1 MSASHRNCTGKRL
14 AGLTLGAL
22 GVVYGD
28 IGTSPLYAFKEC
40 FDPKHG
46 IRPEAPAVVGVLSL
60 IIWSLILVVTI
71 KYLVFVLQADN
82 KGEGGILAL
91 LSLAFPV
98 SRAGRLGRT
107 AQLMIGVGV
116 AGSCLLYGDG
126 IITPAISVLGAV
138 EGLKV
143 ATHTLDK
150 VIVPISVVIIILL
163 FAAQRAGTAK
173 VGRIFGPVTL
183 LWFLAIAVIGV
194 RGILTRP
201 EILAAFN
208 PIHGLSF
215 LATHGR
221 FGLAVLGSVVL
232 AITGGEALYADMGH
246 FGPRPIRVAWYSV
259 VMPSLLLNYLGQG
272 ALLLSQPGLAASDS
286 FNPFYQLCP
295 RWAIYPMVGLATAAA
310 IIASQAL
317 ISGAFSM
324 TMHAIQLGYMP
335 RLVIEHTSERERG
348 QIYMPQVN
356 WFLMLAC
363 IGLIVGFG
371 SSDRLAGAYGIA
383 VTFTMMTTTALLYFA
398 AQRVFG
404 WSKTQAGLVCGLFL
418 AIEAPFAIANLLKI
432 GQGGWFPLLVAGGIY
447 VLMSTWKRGRQIVWE
462 RIRSSAMP
470 ATKFVE
476 DMKRKSPHRV
486 AGTAVYMAGNS
497 DGTPIALLHN
507 LKHNKVLH
515 QRIVFLTVV
524 IEEDSHVSP
533 SERLEVEEL
542 DAGFWRVRA
551 RYGFME
557 EPNVQAIL
565 NLCATKGLEFKPMET
580 TFFLSR
586 ETIIPSHNNRSG
598 MATWRDRVFAVMARN
613 ATSATAFFRLP
624 ANRVVELGMQ
634 VEI

>member
-1 MSASHRNCTGKRL
+1 MSAAHQPCTGKRL

-28 IGTSPLYAFKEC
+28 IGTSPLYALKEC

-46 IRPEAPAVVGVLSL
+46 VPVNPSGVLGILSL
-60 IIWSLILVVTI
+60 IIWSLILIVTV
-71 KYLVFVLQADN
+71 KYLVFVLRADN

-98 SRAGRLGRT
+98 KKAGRLGKLGT
-107 AQLMIGVGV
+107 AMIALGV

-138 EGLKV
+138 EGLKI
-143 ATHTLDK
+143 ATHNLEK
-150 VIVPISVVIIILL
+150 FIVPISVVIIIAL
-163 FAAQRAGTAK
+163 FSAQRAGTAR

-183 LWFLAIAVIGV
+183 LWFIAIGILGI
-194 RGILTRP
+194 RGILMRP
-201 EILAAFN
+201 EILGAVN
-208 PIHGLSF
+208 PIHGIEF
-215 LATHGR
+215 LATHGWI
-221 FGLAVLGSVVL
+221 GLVVLGSVVL
-232 AITGGEALYADMGH
+232 AVTGGEALYADMGH

-259 VMPSLLLNYLGQG
+259 VMPALLLNYLGQG
-272 ALLLSQPGLAASDS
+272 ALLLDQPGLATADA

-295 RWAIYPMVGLATAAA
+295 RWALYPMVVLATAAA

-356 WFLMLAC
+356 WLLMLAC
-363 IGLIVGFG
+363 IGLILGFQ

-383 VTFTMMTTTALLYFA
+383 VTLTMITTTLLFYFA
-398 AQRVFG
+398 SQRVFG
-404 WSKTQAGLVCGLFL
+404 WSRLQASLVAG
-418 AIEAPFAIANLLKI
+418 AILILELPFAFANLLKI
-432 GQGGWFPLLVAGGIY
+432 THGGWFPLLVAGGMF

-462 RIRSSAMP
+462 RVRASAVP
-470 ATKFVE
+470 VLKFVE
-476 DMKRKSPHRV
+476 DMKRRDPLRV
-486 AGTAVYMAGNS
+486 SGTAVYMAGNS

-515 QRIVFLTVV
+515 RRIVFLTVV

-533 SERLEVEEL
+533 TERLEVEEL

-551 RYGFME
+551 CYGFME
-557 EPNVQAIL
+557 EPDVMAIL
-565 NLCATKGLEFKPMET
+565 DLCAEKGLEFKPMET

-586 ETIIPSHNNRSG
+586 ETVIPGNNRKG